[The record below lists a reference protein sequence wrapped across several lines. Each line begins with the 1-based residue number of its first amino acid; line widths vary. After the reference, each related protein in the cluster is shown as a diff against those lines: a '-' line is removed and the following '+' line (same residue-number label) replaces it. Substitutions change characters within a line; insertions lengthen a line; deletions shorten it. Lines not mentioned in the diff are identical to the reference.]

1 MAGVKRLQR
10 KSFSANDDII
20 NTSPAKWPG
29 NLDTCIS
36 SVGSQKLVSLI
47 LTFFRRDKKLNNFR

>member
-29 NLDTCIS
+29 NLDIYQ
-36 SVGSQKLVSLI
+36 G
-47 LTFFRRDKKLNNFR
+47 FFCNFGKGPTAFQNGEN